1 MGTVLRRPATTPLAA
16 AALLLLLILLFGMLL
31 TTPWRLAEALPPASG
46 PAVSQCN
53 DQADAGA
60 TTTTCDITI
69 TNIITYNAD
78 GTSTT
83 AATIVKTV
91 DGVATTT
98 TATAPITEIHQCN
111 QAGMGGASTVA
122 CTSTITNMIT
132 GAPASN
138 PAASTINQ
146 CNPAMAATT
155 TCTATPAGPN
165 STGGYQSIGQ
175 CNNSG
180 ATGTVTCTA
189 TAGVASDSAPT
200 VTIDQCNRSAT
211 MGAST
216 LTCTATVTNTFA
228 CMGMTPL
235 LANGACFPPGG
246 STSSTSIPGGSTST
260 TGTAPTTTVAT
271 TATTTPSTPTTG
283 AASSPTTVSTGGG
296 TTGTPGGATLTS
308 SLNPTPSGQP
318 VVFTF
323 TVVGPAS
330 PTLGS
335 VTFFDGST
343 RLSTVL
349 LAGSQATFA
358 TSNLTAGDHDITA
371 RFTQAGSNNT
381 SRWATI
387 RQTVAAVVTSPAST
401 PPRTPSG
408 MPETGDWTGS
418 TGLLLLLLA
427 LVTRFAL
434 SRTVGSDIGDPAR
447 REHPSGLNS

>member
-1 MGTVLRRPATTPLAA
+1 MGAVLRRPASTPLAA
-16 AALLLLLILLFGMLL
+16 TALVVLFILLFGVLL
-31 TTPWRLAEALPPASG
+31 TTPWRLAEALAPASG
-46 PAVSQCN
+46 PSVSQCN

-69 TNIITYNAD
+69 TNIITYNTD

-98 TATAPITEIHQCN
+98 TATLPITEIHQCN
-111 QAGMGGASTVA
+111 QAGKGGASTVT

-138 PAASTINQ
+138 PAASTITQ
-146 CNPAMAATT
+146 CNLATGAT
-155 TCTATPAGPN
+155 ITCTATPAGPN

-200 VTIDQCNRSAT
+200 VTIDQCNGSAT

-228 CMGMTPL
+228 CVGMTPL

-246 STSSTSIPGGSTST
+246 STSSTSTPGGSTST
-260 TGTAPTTTVAT
+260 TGAAPTTTVAT
-271 TATTTPSTPTTG
+271 TVTTTPSTPTTRP
-283 AASSPTTVSTGGG
+283 ASSPTTAATGDG
-296 TTGTPGGATLTS
+296 TAGTPSGATLTS
-308 SLNPTPSGQP
+308 SLNPTPGGQP

-323 TVVGPAS
+323 TVVGPGS
-330 PTLGS
+330 PTSGN
-335 VTFFDGST
+335 VTFFDGNT
-343 RLSTVL
+343 RLGTVL
-349 LAGSQATFA
+349 LTGGQATFA
-358 TSNLTAGDHDITA
+358 TSNLTAGEHAITG
-371 RFTQAGSNNT
+371 RFAEAGSTNMT
-381 SRWATI
+381 RSATI
-387 RQTVAAVVTSPAST
+387 RQTVAADVTSPG
-401 PPRTPSG
+401 RTAARSPAG
-408 MPETGDWTGS
+408 IPETGDWTAS
-418 TGLLLLLLA
+418 TGLILLLLA
-427 LVTRFAL
+427 LVARFAL
-434 SRTVGSDIGDPAR
+434 RRTAVSDT
-447 REHPSGLNS
+447 

>member
-1 MGTVLRRPATTPLAA
+1 MGTVLRRPATAPLAA
-16 AALLLLLILLFGMLL
+16 TALVVLLILLFGMLL
-31 TTPWRLAEALPPASG
+31 NTPGKRAEALPPASG
-46 PAVSQCN
+46 PSVSQCN

-69 TNIITYNAD
+69 TNSITYNAD

-91 DGVATTT
+91 NGVATTT
-98 TATAPITEIHQCN
+98 TATVPITEIHQCN
-111 QAGMGGASTVA
+111 QAGMGGASTVT

-138 PAASTINQ
+138 AAASTINQ

-200 VTIDQCNRSAT
+200 VTIDQCNGSAT

-228 CMGMTPL
+228 CIGMAPL

-246 STSSTSIPGGSTST
+246 STSSTSTPGGSTST
-260 TGTAPTTTVAT
+260 TGAAPTTTIAT
-271 TATTTPSTPTTG
+271 TVTTAPPTPTTG
-283 AASSPTTVSTGGG
+283 AASSPTTVSNRGGA
-296 TTGTPGGATLTS
+296 TGTPGATLTS

-323 TVVGPAS
+323 TVVGAGS
-330 PTLGS
+330 PTIGN

-343 RLSTVL
+343 RLGTVL
-349 LAGSQATFA
+349 LAGGQATFA
-358 TSNLTAGDHDITA
+358 SSNLTAGNHAITA
-371 RFTQAGSNNT
+371 RFAEAGSTIT
-381 SRWATI
+381 SRSATI
-387 RQTVAAVVTSPAST
+387 RQTVAAVVATPGST
-401 PPRTPSG
+401 PARRTSG

-427 LVTRFAL
+427 LVARLAL
-434 SRTVGSDIGDPAR
+434 RMTAGSDA
-447 REHPSGLNS
+447 